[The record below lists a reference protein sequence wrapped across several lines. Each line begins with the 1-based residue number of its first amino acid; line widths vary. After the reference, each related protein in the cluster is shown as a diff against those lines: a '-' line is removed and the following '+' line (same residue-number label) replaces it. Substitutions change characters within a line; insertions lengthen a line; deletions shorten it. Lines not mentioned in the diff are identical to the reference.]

1 MDTSREDVGISIR
14 SAFLRKGTQQRF
26 SLFALTII
34 SILLIFLETI
44 DAKPLNRIRSFVKD
58 VIYRSAVV
66 ATYPTKIFSGSYS
79 LIQDHFG
86 LYRNY
91 KDLKKE
97 IDTALKFK
105 IESVINKF
113 NLVRR
118 DEFEVHKM
126 IVSKMQKEI
135 NKIKVKSNY
144 KKLKRRTKK
153 GKRS

>member
-1 MDTSREDVGISIR
+1 MQKYYK
-14 SAFLRKGTQQRF
+14 FLRNITELIEAG
-26 SLFALTII
+26 LI
-34 SILLIFLETI
+34 S
-44 DAKPLNRIRSFVKD
+44 S
-58 VIYRSAVV
+58 
-66 ATYPTKIFSGSYS
+66 
-79 LIQDHFG
+79 
-86 LYRNY
+86 

-118 DEFEVHKM
+118 DEFEVQKM
-126 IVSKMQKEI
+126 IVNKMQKEI

-153 GKRS
+153 AKRS

>member
-1 MDTSREDVGISIR
+1 MQKYYK
-14 SAFLRKGTQQRF
+14 FLRNITELIEAG
-26 SLFALTII
+26 LI
-34 SILLIFLETI
+34 S
-44 DAKPLNRIRSFVKD
+44 S
-58 VIYRSAVV
+58 
-66 ATYPTKIFSGSYS
+66 
-79 LIQDHFG
+79 
-86 LYRNY
+86 